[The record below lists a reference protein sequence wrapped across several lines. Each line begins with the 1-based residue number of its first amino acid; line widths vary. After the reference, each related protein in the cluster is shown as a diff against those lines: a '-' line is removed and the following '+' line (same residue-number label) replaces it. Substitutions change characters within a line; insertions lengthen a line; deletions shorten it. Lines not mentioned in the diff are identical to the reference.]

1 MSWVTVIWSMIAS
14 ACLTLAAMNLV
25 VWVKKRTTWDNLL
38 FSLTAASTAVY
49 AGCELWMMRAE
60 TPVQFSTVLR
70 WCHVPV
76 WAIIV
81 TLVGFVR
88 LHMRAGRPWL
98 AWTVCA
104 VRTFALM
111 LNFLVGQNL
120 NYREVTHLR
129 QIPLFGESISVAE
142 GVSNPWMLVG
152 QLSLLLF
159 VLFVSDA
166 AITVWRRG
174 DRRLALVTGG
184 SIVSFAV
191 AGLVLAVLV
200 LWGIVHWPLVASW
213 FFMAIV
219 VSMAY
224 EMINEMLRAAQ
235 LSDELQQKRNELSH
249 IARVSTMGQL
259 ASTLAHELNQ
269 PLGAILRN
277 AEAAKLF
284 LDESSPDL
292 DEVRAILSDIC
303 KDDQRAGEVIDRM
316 RSLLKR
322 GKVENDLLDLNLSAG
337 EVISLVRPEADTRNV
352 RLVFEPSPSA
362 SLVRGDRVHL
372 QQVMLNLLINA
383 MEAMDDSAPDG
394 RVITVRLQ
402 AGGTQVEV
410 VVSDNGQ
417 GIPTDKLDQV
427 FEPFYSSKTNGLGM
441 GLAISRGIIEA
452 HGGRLRAQN
461 NEAGGTTFTIT
472 LPTAL
477 EGAK

>member
-1 MSWVTVIWSMIAS
+1 
-14 ACLTLAAMNLV
+14 
-25 VWVKKRTTWDNLL
+25 
-38 FSLTAASTAVY
+38 
-49 AGCELWMMRAE
+49 
-60 TPVQFSTVLR
+60 
-70 WCHVPV
+70 
-76 WAIIV
+76 
-81 TLVGFVR
+81 
-88 LHMRAGRPWL
+88 
-98 AWTVCA
+98 
-104 VRTFALM
+104 M